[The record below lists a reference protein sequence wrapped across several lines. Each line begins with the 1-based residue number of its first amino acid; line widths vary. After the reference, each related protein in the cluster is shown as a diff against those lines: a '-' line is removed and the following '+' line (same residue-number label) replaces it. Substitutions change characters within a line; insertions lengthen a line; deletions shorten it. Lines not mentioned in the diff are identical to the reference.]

1 MHQICRPLGLIWSD
15 LWREKL
21 FRVGIVIKIILIIAL
36 MPTIQQEWFVP
47 FIVSWI
53 ESPTTLPWSG
63 YLLSG
68 GDPLAFPYGAVM
80 FIFNLPTTAIGWVTD
95 NFFAVEYFTSVGV
108 RISLFGADISN
119 GIFN

>member
-21 FRVGIVIKIILIIAL
+21 FRIGIVIKIILIIAL

-68 GDPLAFPYGAVM
+68 GDPLAFPYGAGM
-80 FIFNLPTTAIGWVTD
+80 FIFHLPTITEEI
-95 NFFAVEYFTSVGV
+95 
-108 RISLFGADISN
+108 
-119 GIFN
+119 